1 MVSRVFRNKAKRV
14 YWQTHIEAW
23 QRSGLSRK
31 AYCDAHRLWPGAFR
45 RWLKMFEEDAG
56 QKLERAEKRRKK
68 RARTLSAGKRSKAVQ
83 AFWAMHVEAWQWSG
97 LNASAYAKVH
107 HLTRQT
113 LLKWRDRLE
122 AEPEGIDWRE
132 LVHPSARPRTNGGRL
147 SIAAKTGAKDRPVE
161 TVLTDNPSH
170 DPLRDGRSNRRSF
183 TTEEKRAIVME
194 AEAPDVSVAAV
205 ARHHEI
211 ATSMIFRW
219 RTQFGLGR
227 GKLAQLAAVRV
238 AEERPGRKH
247 GTRPEA
253 VVLSD
258 LLPMPNG
265 MAAVDL
271 PDGRRVFAPAGS
283 DPEAVR
289 RTVAER
295 EARS

>member
-1 MVSRVFRNKAKRV
+1 MTSRVFRIKPRRV

-23 QRSGLSRK
+23 QRSGVSQR
-31 AYCDAHRLWPGAFR
+31 AYCDGHRICLQTFR

-113 LLKWRDRLE
+113 LVKWRDRLE

-132 LVHPSARPRTNGGRL
+132 LVHPSARPRTNSGRI
-147 SIAAKTGAKDRPVE
+147 STGAKTSAKERPAE
-161 TVLTDNPSH
+161 TVLTDSPSV
-170 DPLRDGRSNRRSF
+170 DPPRDGRSNRRSF
-183 TTEEKRAIVME
+183 TDEEKRAIVME
-194 AEAPDVSVAAV
+194 AEAPEVSVAAV
-205 ARHHEI
+205 ARRHEI

-227 GKLAQLAAVRV
+227 GKPAQLAAVRV
-238 AEERPGRKH
+238 AEERPGRRH
-247 GTRPEA
+247 GIRPEA

-295 EARS
+295 EARP